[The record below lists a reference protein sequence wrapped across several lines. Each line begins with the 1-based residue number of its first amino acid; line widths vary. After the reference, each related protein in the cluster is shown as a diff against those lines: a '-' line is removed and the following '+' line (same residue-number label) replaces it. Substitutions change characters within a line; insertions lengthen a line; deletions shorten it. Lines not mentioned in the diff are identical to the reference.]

1 MKKFLAITL
10 ALGAALFLAACG
22 GNDGTLKDSPLPTP
36 TPTAVPGGANMEMG
50 GDESEQPAPTPTV
63 PPIPPDSIWTLKG
76 EIAHRQ
82 VLEEGYYADYTVELD
97 FVKLDGAY
105 PSGQYI
111 GDIYMSLK
119 LDADDY
125 IKDMLK
131 NLPKGMASINFDGE
145 GYGLRN
151 AIPIN
156 VLGFTEF
163 QKEGTPWPSTHTK
176 NEKGEEISPGAE
188 EYLADTSFAMRL
200 QTLLVAGAEG
210 STGGGA
216 FKLGDFG
223 FSDNSAEDV
232 NLCLIIEPDAV
243 WGNDFYAGTGGRRKV
258 RIFIDIGGVRLYG
271 EGILERLPQ
280 GEENQGKQI
289 NRARL
294 GEKHGVEET
303 P

>member
-1 MKKFLAITL
+1 MKRLLAITL
-10 ALGAALFLAACG
+10 ALMSALFIAACG
-22 GNDGTLKDSPLPTP
+22 GNGAGGMMGGAATP
-36 TPTAVPGGANMEMG
+36 TPTAVLGGANTDN
-50 GDESEQPAPTPTV
+50 GDKGEAPVPTPTV

-76 EIAHRQ
+76 EFEYRQ

-105 PSGQYI
+105 PSGQYT

-131 NLPKGMASINFDGE
+131 NLPEGMASINFDAE

-156 VLGFTEF
+156 VFGFTEF

-176 NEKGEEISPGAE
+176 NADGEQISPGAE
-188 EYLADTSFAMRL
+188 EYLADTSFAMGFQAL
-200 QTLLVAGAEG
+200 ITAGAQG
-210 STGGGA
+210 NTGGGE
-216 FKLGDFG
+216 FKLGDFS
-223 FSDNSAEDV
+223 FSGNNDEDV
-232 NLCLIIEPDAV
+232 KLSIIIEPDAV
-243 WGNDFYAGTGGRRKV
+243 WGNDFYAGTGGTRKV
-258 RIFIDIGGVRLYG
+258 RIFIGIRGAGLYG
-271 EGILERLPQ
+271 EGTLERLLR
-280 GEENQGKQI
+280 GEENQRTQI
-289 NRARL
+289 NRERL
-294 GEKHGVEET
+294 GEKHGVGET